1 MMFNTPTILAFGLT
15 FVLAIV
21 AYYFYSLK
29 QELLARLLHG
39 GQEFDKLQKQM
50 QNLSN
55 DHEKVLNRQNEK
67 NLGKNKTHKTSVSDS
82 DKYKLLVEQNLKTVE
97 QLNKDIER
105 FKNTEEHLRLQVQSL
120 TEQLK
125 GSEQERIELQKQ
137 SRNVQA
143 QAQAQDRQAARIDR
157 QAARID
163 RQVARSKPEDS
174 DKITSKL
181 ESQLKILDKEKQD
194 LADSLSEK
202 RRELKK
208 YQHLFEKF
216 NPKEFSKY
224 KRQHQNYAH
233 LYNSMKGLKEMAEER
248 SANFELA
255 SRALSTWI
263 LAEKEIKP
271 SSEQLGALVTQ
282 ALESIGVAMVQ
293 DAFTAMHLQN
303 AASPSLSPSPVA
315 IEQGAGQ
322 AN

>member
-50 QNLSN
+50 QKLSN
-55 DHEKVLNRQNEK
+55 DHEKVLSRQSEK
-67 NLGKNKTHKTSVSDS
+67 NLSKNKTHKAGVAEG
-82 DKYKLLVEQNLKTVE
+82 DKYKQLIEQNQKTLE
-97 QLNKDIER
+97 QHNKDMER

-125 GSEQERIELQKQ
+125 SSEQERVELQKQ
-137 SRNVQA
+137 SRSA
-143 QAQAQDRQAARIDR
+143 QVQAQDRHAT
-157 QAARID
+157 
-163 RQVARSKPEDS
+163 RSKVEDS
-174 DKITSKL
+174 DKLTSKL

-303 AASPSLSPSPVA
+303 APSPSPVS